1 MKNNNFKAYLLA
13 GFVGISLFSCK
24 EEKKEEAAIFKPEI
38 VVSGNYTGQITDAYV
53 TLEKLNAMSYN
64 FDYKII
70 DSVKIVDKKFS
81 FKVKGD
87 SAENYR
93 LYFSVTGNVIPMVL
107 GGQDV
112 SIKDINFA
120 NLEKSYTLAGTKDME
135 NLNKIHNILGR
146 FALEGAKMQIMLD
159 SAQAK
164 GDEKMQKEIM
174 VKSKEVKNKYMDEAK
189 KEWDTM
195 FPSVGVC
202 FAPALLDPTD
212 NNDLKYLRSLSAKM
226 KPVATSVAKKR
237 FVEFVDAIIGAGET
251 ATPEKLKKLKGE

>member
-1 MKNNNFKAYLLA
+1 MNNNFKAYLLA

-24 EEKKEEAAIFKPEI
+24 EDKKDQAPVFKPEI
-38 VVSGNYTGQITDAYV
+38 VVSGNYTGQINDTYV

-70 DSVKIVDKKFS
+70 DSVKIIDKKFS

-112 SIKDINFA
+112 SIKDIDFSK
-120 NLEKSYTLAGTKDME
+120 LEKSYTLTGTKDME
-135 NLNKIHNILGR
+135 SLNKIHNILGR

-164 GDEKMQKEIM
+164 GDEKAQNEIM

-189 KEWDTM
+189 KEWNNM
-195 FPSVGVC
+195 NSSVAVC

-226 KPVATSVAKKR
+226 KPVATSPAKKR
-237 FVEFVDAIIGAGET
+237 FVEFVDAIVGAGEQV
-251 ATPEKLKKLKGE
+251 TPEKMDKLKGK